1 MAIRGDRKGG
11 MREETVLERRR
22 RRAHWR
28 WQRHGPDR
36 CMRKRV
42 RIEESFAL
50 VRVRSC
56 VNLELPF

>member
-1 MAIRGDRKGG
+1 MS
-11 MREETVLERRR
+11 EETILERRR

-42 RIEESFAL
+42 HIEESFAL
-50 VRVRSC
+50 VRVRAR